1 MPLNPLDFQK
11 SPLFPVRDTRHSALT
26 NQDAQAMRLSA
37 QTRNVIR
44 DTAREVFGPAAKVRL
59 FGSRLDDTARGGDL
73 DLLVILPASLDDS
86 RRKTLTFVARLQR
99 QLGDQSIDVLLVDP
113 LTQLQPVHQ
122 QALREGIPL

>member
-1 MPLNPLDFQK
+1 
-11 SPLFPVRDTRHSALT
+11 
-26 NQDAQAMRLSA
+26 MRLSA

-44 DTAREVFGPAAKVRL
+44 DTAREVFGPAAEVRL

-122 QALREGIPL
+122 QALREGVPL